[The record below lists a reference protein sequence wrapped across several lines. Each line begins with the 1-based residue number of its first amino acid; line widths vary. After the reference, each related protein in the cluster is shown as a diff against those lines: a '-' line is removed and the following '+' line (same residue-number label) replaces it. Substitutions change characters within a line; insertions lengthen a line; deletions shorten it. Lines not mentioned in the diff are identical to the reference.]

1 MSMHDWLW
9 LALTFA
15 QVSGLGIA
23 LAALGFGYDRA
34 VSQGL
39 GFIAVLERDAL
50 VRWLALGMAIFSLGL
65 CLGDANLIQ
74 KFSALGLTACLGWLA
89 WRSRRERRA
98 R

>member
-1 MSMHDWLW
+1 MSAQDWLW

-23 LAALGFGYDRA
+23 LAALGFGYERA

-39 GFIAVLERDAL
+39 GLIAVLERDAL

-65 CLGDANLIQ
+65 CLGEANLFQ
-74 KFSALGLTACLGWLA
+74 KFSALGLTVCLGWLA
-89 WRSRRERRA
+89 WRLRHVR
-98 R
+98 